1 MYVLQSKWTIVI
13 ATVSFIPIFV
23 FFFGHFWRRSY
34 ENTKILRNLCLHFAR
49 LDGQDWKKWKENHE
63 TKMTIIPKYVSIEW
77 TKHKKLSTV
86 QSGDFHEIFSH
97 QLHTTDYVHC
107 RRRCRR
113 TTPTKPPR
121 RFRHLGLRSPESLW
135 ISLLEMSR
143 NWKFYS
149 IQACTTIGM
158 VL

>member
-23 FFFGHFWRRSY
+23 FFFGPFWGRSY

-86 QSGDFHEIFSH
+86 QSGDFDEIFSH

-143 NWKFYS
+143 NCKFY
-149 IQACTTIGM
+149 QVTT
-158 VL
+158 